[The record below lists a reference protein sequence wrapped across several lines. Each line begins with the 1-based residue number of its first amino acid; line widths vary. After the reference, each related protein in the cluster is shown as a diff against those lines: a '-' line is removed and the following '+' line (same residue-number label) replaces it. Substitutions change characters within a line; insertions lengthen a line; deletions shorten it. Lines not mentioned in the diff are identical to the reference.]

1 MILYYTNENR
11 RNNIKIYRR
20 YDPTDRAVV
29 AFIIKTFQNDRALR
43 CSASALPLQRIPIIY
58 CRRSESL
65 LLFLLKG
72 VFSKVHNCVRSSDDD
87 DDGTGQPYE
96 KQ

>member
-1 MILYYTNENR
+1 MYMVMETYAVSLVFDKNMILYYTNGNR

-29 AFIIKTFQNDRALR
+29 AFIIKTFQNDCALR
-43 CSASALPLQRIPIIY
+43 CNASALPLQRIPIIH

-65 LLFLLKG
+65 LLLFLL
-72 VFSKVHNCVRSSDDD
+72 
-87 DDGTGQPYE
+87 
-96 KQ
+96 